1 MTETKQAKQRAP
13 DRKLSGAFLYVLKLL
28 RFTESV
34 CMLATNVGP
43 SPLFDRD
50 ADQFTMRN
58 LWSALRGKLRI
69 RACER
74 LVKSQCLDVAAELA

>member
-13 DRKLSGAFLYVLKLL
+13 DRKLSGAFLYVLQCCCIEN
-28 RFTESV
+28 F
-34 CMLATNVGP
+34 CMLATNARP
-43 SPLFDRD
+43 SPLFDCD
-50 ADQFTMRN
+50 ADQFAMRK
-58 LWSALRGKLRI
+58 LRLALRGKLRI